1 MTGARRDPVRG
12 FFWFQAGV
20 FLVVLSCL
28 PLSAQRNTASIFGT
42 VTDASGAIIPG
53 VSVRITNDDTGQE
66 SASVSDALG
75 NFILPDL
82 APGRYTLS
90 ASMKGFKQFVRKDLR
105 LDVDE
110 RPQINVVLQ
119 VGDVAEVVTVNEAA
133 PVVDATHANVG
144 GVVGNVFAQELP
156 LNGRQFLQLGL
167 LMPGTSPAAGGQ
179 TIARGGGPRNI
190 GVQAAGNRA
199 TNNDYLIDGV
209 DSFGFRFKN
218 TSLRP
223 SVASIEEFKI
233 LESPYDPQYGT
244 ASGMQVT
251 VITKSGTNS
260 FHGELFEFLR
270 NDKMD
275 ARNFFN
281 AKKAP
286 YRQNQFGGALGGPV
300 IKNKTFF
307 FASVE
312 SFRSR
317 QGLAVSGQV
326 PTDAQKAGNFS
337 SDPVKIIDPLSKT
350 PFPNNIIPDQRISE
364 VSKKFLQYWP
374 EPNTALASP
383 NFINAASGRVND
395 DQYVF
400 RGDHTFSDR
409 WKLFARY
416 SFSNVDTFTPGAMPG
431 FAGTASMTV
440 QNAVLGAT
448 CILSPKT
455 FLDIRLGYNR
465 ENAINSSEQ
474 IGKGH
479 IAQFGIPGVAVTP
492 QIDGIPNVSVTGFST
507 IGDLTNAP
515 EGRVENSEQL
525 QANYTHIV
533 GRHTLKAGGNVWP
546 VQLNRVILSAY
557 DRGVYSFTN
566 AYTSASTGF
575 PDFLLGMMLGSNR
588 QEGFIREDALTTLYN
603 LYGGD
608 DFRVSPRLTVS
619 LGLRYELR
627 PAFIDRHNHIATWL
641 PQNGGRFVVAGD
653 PNNGFTGRANR
664 ALYTTPAKNFAPRVS
679 LAYDLFGNGKTI
691 LRTGYGIFYN
701 LAIFN
706 GEFFNALSPP
716 YVYLDSYT
724 ANPGAGQFLTFA
736 NPFPS
741 SGALGGQPGGQFVA
755 WNLKSGYVQQW
766 SFGIQRQLAENL
778 GLDVSYV
785 ANKGTSLDG
794 VRKMNQGALP
804 TVVNPAYYRPDPN
817 FGTFTVM
824 DSFGDS
830 NYESLQAKL
839 TRRFSKGAT
848 FIAGYTYGHAID
860 NANGEGG
867 GSGSSLF
874 AQDNNNIRAER
885 GNSDYDVRHRFTL
898 SGVYDLPFGP
908 GKHFLGSSR
917 GAPAKIIG
925 GWQATVIYQTQTGFP
940 FTVTQSGNRSLT
952 NASNERANRLCNGN
966 LPGDQRTRARW
977 FDTSCFALSPLG
989 TFGNGS
995 RNILRYPGQNNL
1007 DFSLLKSM
1015 QFTESKRLEF
1025 RAEFFNLPNHTQFLL
1040 TGGIGSNVSSR
1051 TTFGVVSQAQ
1061 DPRITQ
1067 LSLRFLF

>member
-1 MTGARRDPVRG
+1 MV
-12 FFWFQAGV
+12 V
-20 FLVVLSCL
+20 FLLSAL
-28 PLSAQRNTASIFGT
+28 ILLSRSLLFAQRNTATVFGT
-42 VTDASGAIIPG
+42 VTDPSGG
-53 VSVRITNDDTGQE
+53 VITGARIRITNDDNGQA
-66 SASVSDALG
+66 SATVSDTLG

-82 APGRYTLS
+82 APGRYSLAAT
-90 ASMKGFKQFVRKDLR
+90 MPGFKQFVRNNLR
-105 LDVDE
+105 LDVDQ

-119 VGDVAEVVTVNEAA
+119 VGDVADTVTVNEGA
-133 PVVDATHANVG
+133 PVVDATQANVG
-144 GVVGNVFAQELP
+144 GLVSNVFAQELP

-167 LMPGTSPAAGGQ
+167 ILPGTSPAAGGQ
-179 TIARGGGPRNI
+179 TTARGGGPRNV

-223 SVASIEEFKI
+223 SVASIDEFKI
-233 LESPYDPQYGT
+233 LESPYDAQYGT
-244 ASGMQVT
+244 TSGMQVT
-251 VITKSGTNS
+251 VITKSGTNGY
-260 FHGELFEFLR
+260 HGELFEFLR
-270 NDKMD
+270 NDVMD

-281 AKKAP
+281 AQKTP
-286 YRQNQFGGALGGPV
+286 YRQNQFGGAFGGPV
-300 IKNKTFF
+300 RKNKTFF
-307 FASVE
+307 FGGVE

-326 PTDAQKAGNFS
+326 PTDAQKAGAFS
-337 SDPVKIIDPLSKT
+337 SDRTPVVDPFSKT
-350 PFPNNIIPDQRISE
+350 PFPSNIIPDSRISP
-364 VSKKFLQYWP
+364 VSKKFLPFWP
-374 EPNTALASP
+374 EPNTSLSSP
-383 NFINAASGRVND
+383 NFINSASGSVND

-400 RGDHTFSDR
+400 RGDHSFSDN

-416 SFSNVDTFTPGAMPG
+416 SFSNVDTFTPSAVPG

-440 QNAVLGAT
+440 QNAVLGST
-448 CILSPKT
+448 YIFGPKT

-465 ENAINSSEQ
+465 ENAINSSQQ
-474 IGKGH
+474 IGIGH
-479 IAQFGIPGVAVTP
+479 VAQFGIPGVTVSP
-492 QIDGIPNVSVTGFST
+492 LLDGIPSVSVTGFST

-515 EGRVENSEQL
+515 EARVENSEQL
-525 QANYTHIV
+525 QVNFSRIV
-533 GRHTLKAGGNVWP
+533 GQHTLKVGGNIWP
-546 VQLNRVILSAY
+546 VQLNRVFLSAY
-557 DRGVYSFTN
+557 DRGVYTFTN
-566 AYTSASTGF
+566 AYTGASTGF
-575 PDFLLGMMLGSNR
+575 PDFLLGTMLSANR
-588 QEGFIREDALTTLYN
+588 QEGFIREDALTTMYN
-603 LYGGD
+603 FYGGD
-608 DFRVSPRLTVS
+608 DFRVSRRLTIS

-627 PAFIDRHNHIATWL
+627 PAFVDKHNHIATWL
-641 PQNGGRFVVAGD
+641 PQNEGKFVVAGD

-664 ALYTTPAKNFAPRVS
+664 ALYQTPTKNFAPRIA
-679 LAYDLFGNGKTI
+679 LAYDLFGDGKTI

-706 GEFFNALSPP
+706 GQFFNALSPP
-716 YVYLDSYT
+716 YVYLDTYT
-724 ANPGAGQFLTFA
+724 AVPTAGQFLTFD

-766 SFGIQRQLAENL
+766 SFGIQRQLAQNL

-794 VRKMNQGALP
+794 VRKLNQGALP

-839 TRRFSKGAT
+839 THRFSRSMT
-848 FIAGYTYGHAID
+848 FITGYTFGHAID

-874 AQDNNNIRAER
+874 AEDNNNLRSER
-885 GNSDYDVRHRFTL
+885 GSSDYDVRHRLTL
-898 SGVYDLPFGP
+898 STVYELPFGG
-908 GKHFLGSSR
+908 GKHFFG
-917 GAPAKIIG
+917 GAKGLPGKIVG
-925 GWQATVIYQTQTGFP
+925 GWQVTAIYQTQTGFP
-940 FTVTQSGNRSLT
+940 LTVTQSGNRSLT
-952 NASNERANRLCNGN
+952 SSSNERANRFCDGN
-966 LPGDQRTRARW
+966 LPSDQRTRTHW
-977 FDTSCFALSPLG
+977 FDTSCFGLSALG
-989 TFGNGS
+989 TFGNGG

-1015 QFTESKRLEF
+1015 SFTESKRLEF

-1040 TGGIGSNVSSR
+1040 TGGIGASVSSP
-1051 TTFGVVSQAQ
+1051 TTFGVVSAAQ

-1067 LSLRFLF
+1067 LSLRLLF